1 MFVSTRTRCLIAIE
15 LCIRERTNLTVQS
28 ILSHYVYP
36 SAIQVF
42 RFMVRQYIQAMVAVH
57 IGAGSSSAP
66 GSGSGLR
73 SGSGSGSGPRSGSGS
88 GSGISLC
95 LGLHMGKIER
105 KKLPSR

>member
-66 GSGSGLR
+66 GSGSG
-73 SGSGSGSGPRSGSGS
+73 SGPRSGSGS